1 MSHRTDCLR
10 RLCLSHPRTA
20 KTIARRGGDP
30 EGIRAILDDPRAMEG
45 FLRMAARLT
54 REEIESM
61 VAPNLTDAPAVPA
74 TPCEVMTVEMVAAH
88 G

>member
-1 MSHRTDCLR
+1 MSHLVNCLR
-10 RLCLSHPRTA
+10 SLCLSHPRTA

-61 VAPNLTDAPAVPA
+61 VAPNLTDSPAVPA
-74 TPCEVMTVEMVAAH
+74 TPAEIMTVEMVAAH

>member
-1 MSHRTDCLR
+1 MSHRVNCLR
-10 RLCLSHPRTA
+10 SLCLSHPRTA

-74 TPCEVMTVEMVAAH
+74 TPSEVMTVETVAAY

>member
-1 MSHRTDCLR
+1 MSHRVNCLR

-45 FLRMAARLT
+45 FLQMAARLT
-54 REEIESM
+54 RDEIDSM
-61 VAPNLTDAPAVPA
+61 IAPTLTDAPAVPA
-74 TPCEVMTVEMVAAH
+74 TENDSMTIQMVAAH

>member
-1 MSHRTDCLR
+1 MSHRTDLLR

-30 EGIRAILDDPRAMEG
+30 AGIEAILNDGPAMEG

-54 REEIESM
+54 REEIDSLIAPSQTCAPVTLATENDSMTIQM
-61 VAPNLTDAPAVPA
+61 VATY
-74 TPCEVMTVEMVAAH
+74 

>member
-1 MSHRTDCLR
+1 MSHRTDLLR

-20 KTIARRGGDP
+20 KTIARRGGDA

-45 FLRMAARLT
+45 FLRTAARLT
-54 REEIESM
+54 REEIDSM
-61 VAPNLTDAPAVPA
+61 IGPNLTDAPAALA
-74 TPCEVMTVEMVAAH
+74 TPAEVMTVEMVSAY

>member
-1 MSHRTDCLR
+1 MSHRTNCLR

-30 EGIRAILDDPRAMEG
+30 AGIRALLDDPRAMEG

-54 REEIESM
+54 REEIDS
-61 VAPNLTDAPAVPA
+61 VIGPNLTDAPATPA
-74 TPCEVMTVEMVAAH
+74 TENDSMTIQMVAAH

>member
-1 MSHRTDCLR
+1 MNRTNCLR

-74 TPCEVMTVEMVAAH
+74 TENDSMTIQMVAAH

>member
-1 MSHRTDCLR
+1 MSHRTNCLR

-20 KTIARRGGDP
+20 RTIARRGGDP
-30 EGIRAILDDPRAMEG
+30 EGIRAILNDGPAMES

-54 REEIESM
+54 REEIDSM
-61 VAPNLTDAPAVPA
+61 IGPNLTDAPAVPP
-74 TPCEVMTVEMVAAH
+74 TDDEIMTVQTVAMY

>member
-45 FLRMAARLT
+45 FLQMAARLT
-54 REEIESM
+54 REEIDSM
-61 VAPNLTDAPAVPA
+61 IGPNLTDAPAVPA
-74 TPCEVMTVEMVAAH
+74 TPAEIMTVEMVAAH

>member
-30 EGIRAILDDPRAMEG
+30 EGILAILDDPRAMEG

-54 REEIESM
+54 REEIDSM
-61 VAPNLTDAPAVPA
+61 IAPNLTDAPAVPA
-74 TPCEVMTVEMVAAH
+74 AENDSMTIQMVAAH

>member
-1 MSHRTDCLR
+1 MNDRTTSLR

-20 KTIARRGGDP
+20 KTIARRGGDDD
-30 EGIRAILDDPRAMEG
+30 GIAAILNNAGAMES

-54 REEIESM
+54 REEIDSL
-61 VAPNLTDAPAVPA
+61 APTVGTGAHHPA
-74 TPCEVMTVEMVAAH
+74 TPNEIETIKMAAAY

>member
-30 EGIRAILDDPRAMEG
+30 AGIEAILDDPRAMES

-54 REEIESM
+54 REEIDSLI
-61 VAPNLTDAPAVPA
+61 APNLTNAPA
-74 TPCEVMTVEMVAAH
+74 TPATENDSMTIQMVAAH

>member
-1 MSHRTDCLR
+1 MSHRTNCLR

-30 EGIRAILDDPRAMEG
+30 EGIRVILDDPRAMEG

-61 VAPNLTDAPAVPA
+61 VVPNLTDAPAVPA
-74 TPCEVMTVEMVAAH
+74 TENDSMTIQMVAAH

>member
-1 MSHRTDCLR
+1 MSHRVNCLR

-30 EGIRAILDDPRAMEG
+30 EGIRAILDDPRAIEG
-45 FLRMAARLT
+45 FLQMTARLT
-54 REEIESM
+54 REEIDSM
-61 VAPNLTDAPAVPA
+61 IAPNLTNAPAVPA
-74 TPCEVMTVEMVAAH
+74 TPAEVMTVETVAVY